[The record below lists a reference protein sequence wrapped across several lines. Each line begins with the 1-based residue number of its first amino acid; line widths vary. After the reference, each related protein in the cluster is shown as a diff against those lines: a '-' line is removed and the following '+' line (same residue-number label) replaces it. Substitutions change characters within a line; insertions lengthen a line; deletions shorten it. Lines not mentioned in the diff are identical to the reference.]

1 MPRRVPEE
9 RWLAEAATRFRV
21 IADWR
26 QRHPQ
31 ATWDDLEATVDAE
44 LAALRAKVLQGTAL
58 ASDAVDLRT
67 VRPPCPRCGTPMQA
81 AGPRT
86 RHLTTDHD
94 QPIALPRTYA
104 RCPTCGS
111 GLFPPG

>member
-9 RWLAEAATRFRV
+9 DWLAEAAAHFRV

-26 QRHPQ
+26 QAHPT
-31 ATWDDLEATVDAE
+31 ATWDDIDATVAGE
-44 LAALRAKVLQGTAL
+44 LAALGARVLQDTAL
-58 ASDAVDLRT
+58 ASEAVDLRT
-67 VRPPCPRCGTPMQA
+67 TRPPCPACGTPLQA

-86 RHLTTDHD
+86 RHLTTDHN
-94 QPIALPRTYA
+94 QPIALTRTYA
-104 RCPTCGS
+104 RCPRCGG